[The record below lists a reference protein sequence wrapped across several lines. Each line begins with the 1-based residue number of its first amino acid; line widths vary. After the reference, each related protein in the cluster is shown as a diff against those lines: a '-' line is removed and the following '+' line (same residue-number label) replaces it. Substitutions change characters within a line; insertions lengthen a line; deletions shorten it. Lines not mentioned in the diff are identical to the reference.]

1 MQDEEDWTP
10 PLTSSLKSLILIT
23 SLSYLHSVSF
33 LPLILPVCRLLTK
46 AEEFSQFLYTNA
58 FASIGTFTAVMLCVV
73 LASIEAQRRKASALK
88 RSNTAAAAAAASTS
102 VAAESVSAADG
113 VSVNGTAAEHKDQ

>member
-1 MQDEEDWTP
+1 MNFSIDF
-10 PLTSSLKSLILIT
+10 LSHIT
-23 SLSYLHSVSF
+23 YLNYFPIPRSVSF
-33 LPLILPVCRLLTK
+33 ISLILPVCRLLTK

-88 RSNTAAAAAAASTS
+88 RSNTAAAAASTS